1 MHSAVGIPLL
11 PAQAVAQGQGG
22 GGCQS
27 LPPMSA
33 AAPTTLAQL
42 RAGQLRGVR
51 RLDLS
56 CGLSHFPPEIFD
68 LADSLEVLNLSG
80 NALDSLPP
88 DLGRLHQ
95 LRVLF
100 ASYNRFTTLPQG
112 LRGCAQL
119 ETVGFRAN
127 QITHLDAAA
136 LPPSLRALILTD
148 NQLSHVP
155 AALGQFSQLEKLM
168 LSGNRLTGLPPEL
181 QACQRLALLR
191 VAVNQLNAWPSWL
204 AGLPQLAWL
213 AGAGNPCTLL
223 AEQQALAHPAAID
236 WSELTLEQVLGE
248 GTSGVIHRA
257 RLASGEPV
265 AVKLFK
271 SAMTTDGAP
280 SSEMAACLAAGTHPH
295 LIGTL
300 GRVVGH
306 PDGTAGL
313 LMPLID
319 ASFQTLAAP
328 PSLQSCTRDVYPDA
342 ARFTLAQVRSI
353 AHCVALAMTHLH
365 ARGLIHGD
373 LYAHNI
379 LWHPSG
385 PAWLGD
391 LGAAAFLPANAAQAE
406 MLIKVEVCAYGKL
419 LQELLQRCDAPAPA
433 LSTLSALQ
441 RRCEAP
447 DLADRPAGD
456 ELVRAVDT

>member
-1 MHSAVGIPLL
+1 
-11 PAQAVAQGQGG
+11 
-22 GGCQS
+22 
-27 LPPMSA
+27 MSA
-33 AAPTTLAQL
+33 PHTTLSQL
-42 RAGQLRGVR
+42 QAGQLRGVR

-80 NALDSLPP
+80 NALDSLPL

-100 ASYNRFTTLPQG
+100 ASYNRFTTLPEG

-127 QITHLDAAA
+127 RITDFDAAV
-136 LPPSLRALILTD
+136 LPPTLRALILTD
-148 NQLSHVP
+148 NQLTHVP
-155 AALGQFSQLEKLM
+155 AGLGQFKRLQKLM
-168 LSGNRLTGLPPEL
+168 LSGNGLTALPPEL
-181 QACQRLALLR
+181 LDCQQLALLR
-191 VAVNQLNAWPSWL
+191 VAVNQLNEWPSWL
-204 AGLPQLAWL
+204 AELPQLAWL
-213 AGAGNPCTLL
+213 AGAGNPCTLG
-223 AEQQALAHPAAID
+223 AEQQALAHSATID
-236 WSELTLEQVLGE
+236 WSALTLEQVVGE

-257 RLASGEPV
+257 RLTSGEQV

-271 SAMTTDGAP
+271 SGMSTDGAP
-280 SSEMAACLAAGTHPH
+280 SSEMAACLAAGVHPH

-306 PDGTAGL
+306 PEGAPGL
-313 LMPLID
+313 VMPLID

-328 PSLQSCTRDVYPDA
+328 PSLASCTRDVYPDT
-342 ARFTLAQVRSI
+342 ARFTLAQVRGI
-353 AHCVALAMTHLH
+353 ARSVAAAMAHLH

-379 LWHPSG
+379 LWHPRG
-385 PAWLGD
+385 EAWLGD
-391 LGAAAFLPANAAQAE
+391 LGAAAFLPSDDDLAN
-406 MLIKVEVCAYGKL
+406 MLIKTEVCAYAKL
-419 LQELLQRCDAPAPA
+419 LDELLQRCDAPA
-433 LSTLSALQ
+433 STLSALWGLQ

-447 DLADRPAGD
+447 ELAARPSGD
-456 ELVRAVDT
+456 ELVQALCDQGA